1 MTGEAKEVTAAEIS
15 AALDNSDSSAGA
27 AGAEPQT
34 SDNSNT
40 TNEQNEP
47 ENTQATGNT
56 SSNQENTEDLNN
68 QETADDKPTFD
79 NLEAALKG
87 YNNLRKKFGEQSN
100 ELGELRKKAEM
111 AEQLQKEQLQIA
123 QRYGFETVEDFK
135 NAQREQEYDQK
146 LAAYEA
152 DQYAQ
157 FIDKCEFP
165 EEMQK
170 LLMSYRQNPTKETLE
185 LIEADFPVEI
195 VKQVA
200 GSMAVAKGQLQAQR
214 DEAQLVQIKESAK
227 AYLDE
232 NVNKYAKEFE
242 NQAFLAL
249 YSEAFK
255 AYGCDLDTDEFVR
268 LMREYATSI
277 EKATTVNNGIDREN
291 QDATNEIA
299 GLVNSTNA
307 PQPPITNK
315 DIDKMSD
322 KELAANIRKY
332 I

>member
-1 MTGEAKEVTAAEIS
+1 MTGEATKEVTAADIS
-15 AALDNSDSSAGA
+15 AALDNSSEA
-27 AGAEPQT
+27 AGNTEPST
-34 SDNSNT
+34 GDNSDNAAG
-40 TNEQNEP
+40 QEP
-47 ENTQATGNT
+47 NTQTQTENATGNQEGGEDLE
-56 SSNQENTEDLNN
+56 NQE
-68 QETADDKPTFD
+68 AADKPKFD
-79 NLEAALKG
+79 TLEAALKG
-87 YNNLRKKFGEQSN
+87 YSNLQKKFGEQSN
-100 ELGELRKKAEM
+100 ELGELRQKAAL

-123 QRYGFETVEDFK
+123 QSYGFESVEAFK
-135 NAQREQEYDQK
+135 NAQLEQEYDQK

-157 FIDKCEFP
+157 HLDKCDFP

-200 GSMAVAKGQLQAQR
+200 GSMAIAKGQLQAQK
-214 DEAQLVQIKESAK
+214 DEALTEQIKETAK
-227 AYLDE
+227 AYLND

-242 NQAFLAL
+242 NPAFLAL

-255 AYGCDLDTDEFVR
+255 AYGCDLNTDEFVR
-268 LMREYATSI
+268 LMREFANTI
-277 EKATTVNNGIDREN
+277 AHETTVNNGIDKEN
-291 QDATNEIA
+291 QDITNEIA
-299 GLVNSTNA
+299 GLVNSGNA